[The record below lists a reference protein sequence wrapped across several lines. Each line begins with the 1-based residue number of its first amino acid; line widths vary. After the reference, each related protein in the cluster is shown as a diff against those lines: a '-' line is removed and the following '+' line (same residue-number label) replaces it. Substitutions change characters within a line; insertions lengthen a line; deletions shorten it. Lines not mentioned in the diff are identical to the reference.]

1 MNTDHIENELYK
13 VRSVRACIKSA
24 TDMMVSNPLTIL
36 RRTWLSTLALS
47 IVTSLSILLS
57 SLLES
62 QQPNTTETCIVNAPL
77 LILSVISLIAY
88 IAIAS
93 WWGASVISLLTG
105 RKVKDNI
112 RRILYLI
119 LAMLGLYVIMGV
131 CVFVGYT
138 LPMFG
143 GKASLGHPTL
153 ASPLVAGII
162 LVLALIFILPIG
174 YSSMKYLVE
183 PQQKLMSIVG
193 KPYKTGLRRWGF
205 LFQTA
210 LLGGIIICILIA
222 ITGVPE
228 MILETAKRAND
239 IGMTMGDS
247 NGLSA
252 SFMMLQFFVTIL
264 IYFIWYYICCW
275 MNFVYYYA
283 YGSIEAKEKAK
294 KDVVTVSTSNS
305 ANNDDFEAQSKHLNL
320 EIEKTPDRGLDIE
333 DIQ

>member
-62 QQPNTTETCIVNAPL
+62 QQPNTTETSIVNTPL

-119 LAMLGLYVIMGV
+119 FAMLGLYVIMGV
-131 CVFVGYT
+131 CVSVGYT

-143 GKASLGHPTL
+143 GKASLGHPTII
-153 ASPLVAGII
+153 SPLVAGIVV
-162 LVLALIFILPIG
+162 VLALIFTLPIS

-183 PQQKLMSIVG
+183 PQQKLTSIVG
-193 KPYKTGLRRWGF
+193 KPYMTGLHRWGF
-205 LFQTA
+205 LFMAA
-210 LLGGIIICILIA
+210 LLGGIIISILIV

-228 MILETAKRAND
+228 IILETAKKAND
-239 IGMTMGDS
+239 IGMAMGDS

-252 SFMMLQFFVTIL
+252 SFTVLQFCVTIL
-264 IYFIWYYICCW
+264 CYFIWYYIYCW
-275 MNFVYYYA
+275 MNFVYYYV
-283 YGSIEAKEKAK
+283 YGSIEAKEMAK
-294 KDVVTVSTSNS
+294 KDVITTTTGNS
-305 ANNDDFEAQSKHLNL
+305 ADNHDIEAIDKHLKL
-320 EIEKTPDRGLDIE
+320 EAGKASDSKLDIE
-333 DIQ
+333 DI

>member
-62 QQPNTTETCIVNAPL
+62 QQPTTTETSIVNTPL

-131 CVFVGYT
+131 CISVGYT

-143 GKASLGHPTL
+143 GKASLGHPTII
-153 ASPLVAGII
+153 SPLVAGIVV
-162 LVLALIFILPIG
+162 VLALIFTLPIS

-183 PQQKLMSIVG
+183 PQQKLTSIVG
-193 KPYKTGLRRWGF
+193 KPYMTGLHRWGF
-205 LFQTA
+205 LFMAA
-210 LLGGIIICILIA
+210 LLGGIIISILIV

-228 MILETAKRAND
+228 IILETAKKAND
-239 IGMTMGDS
+239 IGMAMGDS

-252 SFMMLQFFVTIL
+252 SFTVLQFCVTIL
-264 IYFIWYYICCW
+264 CYFIWYYIYCW
-275 MNFVYYYA
+275 MNFVYYYV
-283 YGSIEAKEKAK
+283 YGSIEAKEMAK
-294 KDVVTVSTSNS
+294 KDVITTTTGNS
-305 ANNDDFEAQSKHLNL
+305 ADNHDIEAIDKHLKL
-320 EIEKTPDRGLDIE
+320 EAGKASDSKLDIE
-333 DIQ
+333 DI